1 MEKNNL
7 YKLALYTILIAS
19 TTTLALTG
27 HDYWAI
33 AMFFLISG
41 VK

>member
-7 YKLALYTILIAS
+7 YKLALYTQLIAS
-19 TTTLALTG
+19 TTTLVLTG
-27 HDYWAI
+27 HNYWAV
-33 AMFFLISG
+33 AMFILIFS

>member
-7 YKLALYTILIAS
+7 YKLALYIMLIAS
-19 TTTLALTG
+19 TTTLALAG
-27 HDYWAI
+27 HDYWAV
-33 AMFFLISG
+33 AMFILIFS